1 MKKLL
6 KKRDEKILWSFK
18 IRKEKDPRVKKAK
31 YIEYFKKMTLMAM
44 NVQSQTNI
52 SVALLT

>member
-6 KKRDEKILWSFK
+6 KKRDEKILRSFK
-18 IRKEKDPRVKKAK
+18 IRKEKDARVKKAK
-31 YIEYFKKMTLMAM
+31 YIEYFKKMTLMAK